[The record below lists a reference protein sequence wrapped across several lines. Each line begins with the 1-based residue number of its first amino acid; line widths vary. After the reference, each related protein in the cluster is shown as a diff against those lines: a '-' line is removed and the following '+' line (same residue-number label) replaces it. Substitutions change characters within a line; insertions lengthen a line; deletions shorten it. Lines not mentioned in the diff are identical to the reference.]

1 MLTDE
6 TGILMVVSWGCPIL
20 LAKFVVSTLLRGRVL
35 SSFFSVSAWFWSLC
49 LLTGLGGWV
58 GEDVNVHCDC

>member
-1 MLTDE
+1 ML
-6 TGILMVVSWGCPIL
+6 L
-20 LAKFVVSTLLRGRVL
+20 VSTLLRGRVL

-58 GEDVNVHCDC
+58 GMLTFIATARFSCTSIHTGTYKS